1 MTYYSYKKYFLIGK
15 PNLTKTY
22 LFPSAQKTQLL
33 CNNPTKTI
41 PPCIVL
47 PYSFLEIQINI
58 YSLNILIKHLIIFHY
73 SDYLLLGFSYMVD
86 IIAFDTSICL
96 LYTSLL
102 SFDVYMKKNM
112 IESLI
117 DDYSAKHAPKHPE
130 KPDKTDKKK

>member
-1 MTYYSYKKYFLIGK
+1 MTYYSYKKCFLIGK

-33 CNNPTKTI
+33 YRNPPKTI

-47 PYSFLEIQINI
+47 PDSYLEIQINI

-86 IIAFDTSICL
+86 IIAFDTSIHL
-96 LYTSLL
+96 
-102 SFDVYMKKNM
+102 
-112 IESLI
+112 
-117 DDYSAKHAPKHPE
+117 
-130 KPDKTDKKK
+130 